1 MRVFTAV
8 FAGLG
13 ALWSGVSFAENNV
26 LLGTGLGAAIGSV
39 VGHQIDHDS
48 GAWVGGAV
56 GAVTG
61 ASIASSNNTTRYVER
76 DVYAY
81 DNNDYGYNS
90 YNAPRRDIY
99 EVDRDYYQ
107 RPYQRP
113 PVNVIVVD
121 ERRDHRRGHG
131 NRHYER
137 HHRGGQGYYNQGR
150 NDGRTVV
157 IVR

>member
-1 MRVFTAV
+1 MKAFAAILASVGAV
-8 FAGLG
+8 FCAP
-13 ALWSGVSFAENNV
+13 SFADNNV
-26 LLGTGLGAAIGSV
+26 LVGTGLGAALGAV
-39 VGHQIDHDS
+39 VGHQVDHDN

-61 ASIASSNNTTRYVER
+61 AAISSSNNNTRYVER
-76 DVYAY
+76 DP
-81 DNNDYGYNS
+81 YGYDTYS
-90 YNAPRRDIY
+90 TYNAPRRDIY
-99 EVDRDYYQ
+99 AVDQDYYQ

-121 ERRDHRRGHG
+121 DDDRRG
-131 NRHYER
+131 NRGR
-137 HHRGGQGYYNQGR
+137 HHGHHNNRGYGQYNNGYYNQGR

>member
-1 MRVFTAV
+1 MKALAAV
-8 FAGLG
+8 LVSVGLMF
-13 ALWSGVSFAENNV
+13 SVPSFADNDILV
-26 LLGTGLGAAIGSV
+26 GTGLGAALGAV
-39 VGHQIDHDS
+39 VGHQVDHNN

-61 ASIASSNNTTRYVER
+61 AAIASGNNNTRYVER
-76 DVYAY
+76 
-81 DNNDYGYNS
+81 NPYGYDTYTT

-99 EVDRDYYQ
+99 VVERDY
-107 RPYQRP
+107 YQRP

-121 ERRDHRRGHG
+121 DDRRGHR
-131 NRHYER
+131 NHHRYDR
-137 HHRGGQGYYNQGR
+137 HHNRGQGR